1 MRLTVQILLLTL
13 LISSSAVAQSDEMA
27 IEAIIKQVFIGMEK
41 GDSAMAHQSFSKHV
55 TMATVNTDKNG
66 KPELVM
72 ESSMA
77 PWLASIAKPRP
88 DKLYEEI
95 WGIKINIDGAFAQVW
110 CDFAFYV
117 GKNFHHCGID
127 SFQLFKESGTWKIFH
142 IADTRR
148 TTGCDVP
155 VAIQDKHK

>member
-1 MRLTVQILLLTL
+1 MRLTVRILLLAL
-13 LISSSAVAQSDEMA
+13 LISSDTFAQSDEKA
-27 IEAIIKQVFIGMEK
+27 IEAVIKQIFTGMEK
-41 GDSAMAHQSFSKHV
+41 GDSALAHQSFSKQV
-55 TMATVNTDKNG
+55 TMATIKTNKDG

-77 PWLASIAKPRP
+77 PWLASIGTPRP

-110 CDFAFYV
+110 CDYAFYV
-117 GKNFHHCGID
+117 GNNFHHCGVD
-127 SFQLFKESGTWKIFH
+127 SFQLSKDTGGWKIFH

-148 TTGCDVP
+148 TTGCDIP
-155 VAIQDKHK
+155 AAIQSKHK